1 MKYRVKKSIALIL
14 SVISVL
20 MLFAGCGSSSN
31 NEESKPANRLEEIKQ
46 RGYITV
52 TMEPYFAPNEFIDSS
67 KSGDEQY
74 VGSDVEMAKYIAE
87 KLGVEL
93 QIVPLEFGAVLSSI
107 VEGKYDLAISAL
119 AYTPERAESMELSK
133 GYYFSDDDL
142 GYGLVIREEDK
153 DKIQSVEDLADKIVM
168 AQSGSI
174 QESLINQN
182 VPKYAEFK
190 RLSSTPDCYLALS
203 EGKSDC
209 VCAAIAHIQLYIEAN
224 PDCGLY
230 IIEGLKFDTPEEF
243 DGTRCGAPKGETELI
258 EFVNQCID
266 ELLES
271 GQYAKW
277 YDEYKAYAETLGV

>member
-1 MKYRVKKSIALIL
+1 MKSKVLRIVALVMLMIL
-14 SVISVL
+14 AVSSL
-20 MLFAGCGSSSN
+20 SACGSKKKEN
-31 NEESKPANRLEEIKQ
+31 NRLNEIKE

-52 TMEPYFAPNEFIDSS
+52 VMEPYFAPNEFIDSS
-67 KSGDEQY
+67 KTGDDQY
-74 VGSDVEMAKYIAE
+74 VGSDVEFAKYIAN
-87 KLGVEL
+87 KLGVDL

-119 AYTPERAESMELSK
+119 AYTPERAENMELSK

-142 GYGLVIREEDK
+142 GFGLVIREEDK
-153 DKIQSVEDLADKIVM
+153 DKIKTIEDLADKIVM

-190 RLSSTPDCYLALS
+190 RLSSTPDCYMALS

-209 VCAAIAHIQLYIEAN
+209 VCAAISHVQLYMEAN

-230 IIEGLKFDTPEEF
+230 VIPNLQFETPEEF
-243 DGTRCGAPKGETELI
+243 DGTRCGAPKGEKDLI
-258 EFVNQCID
+258 EFVNGCID
-266 ELLES
+266 ELLAS
-271 GQYAKW
+271 GQYAAW
-277 YDEYKAYAETLGV
+277 VEEYKEYAAKLGV